1 MSSIVQR
8 LLAEASLKYRLGRGE
23 VEKFEKPA
31 EFRTNKRHT
40 NLASFIQ
47 LRSGLLAVHGVLR
60 YDTTIDNVGNPILA
74 AMESIAGQGG
84 TKNAVFV
91 RKTNEG
97 VM

>member
-23 VEKFEKPA
+23 VEKPA
-31 EFRTNKRHT
+31 GFRTNKRHT

-74 AMESIAGQGG
+74 AMENIAGQGG